1 MCGKYL
7 ITPFYPRGGPVKHVE
22 ACLSARDN
30 RESNFHRC
38 GSPLRWVQAFLC
50 AGNPDKAVFTSEEVL

>member
-1 MCGKYL
+1 MNQ
-7 ITPFYPRGGPVKHVE
+7 VE
-22 ACLSARDN
+22 ACSSATED

-38 GSPLRWVQAFLC
+38 GSPVRLVQTCLC